1 MLNLIYLIKNS
12 FSQTQQEINV
22 KQIELNNQ
30 SIELNYQ
37 SIESNYQSIESNRKS
52 IESNRKSI
60 TELNDRRGV
69 LETKIQKLI
78 ENGKNY

>member
-52 IESNRKSI
+52 I

>member
-30 SIELNYQ
+30 SIEL
-37 SIESNYQSIESNRKS
+37 NYQSIESNRKS